1 MTPSGLKTWLPSD
14 VRKQEYLSSTLVNLY
29 ESFGYEPI
37 VIPTIVDLSVVEKAN
52 SKFSADVFKL
62 LDRDGKTLALR
73 TELTQPIAKTIALRS
88 DEIKFPIKLYYNSNV
103 FRYKGIATDDSRE
116 IQQVG
121 IEYFGSKENQNFSD
135 HEVIHLLIESALK
148 LGLKDF
154 KITITHAAIWKRVF
168 ELCDQESLGLGSKA
182 YNFLLDGDLVAFRK
196 LAEKNPLLKLI
207 LESDDISKFE
217 AELKLDL
224 SLLKSLLEN
233 NPEYLS
239 FDPLQC
245 PDLNLYTGIHF
256 SLYCAGEGKLIAMGG
271 RYDNLCKSF
280 GADLPA
286 IGFAFY
292 VPRLLKIL
300 LERNLLEES
309 SVKLSV
315 LKPSATWKE
324 TLNEIRK
331 LIHTRNRVFLKD

>member
-1 MTPSGLKTWLPSD
+1 MKNVMTPSGLKTWLPSD
-14 VRKQEYLSSTLVNLY
+14 VRKQEYLSSTLIDLY

-121 IEYFGSKENQNFSD
+121 VEYFGAKENQNFAD

-154 KITITHAAIWKRVF
+154 KITITHAAIWKKVF
-168 ELCDQESLGLGSKA
+168 EQVGELGLKA
-182 YNFLLDGDLVAFRK
+182 YNLLLDGDLVAFRK
-196 LAEKNPLLKLI
+196 LAETNSLLKLI

-217 AELKLDL
+217 SELKLDL
-224 SLLKSLLEN
+224 SILKSLIES

-256 SLYCAGEGKLIAMGG
+256 SLYCVGEGKLIAMGG

-300 LERNLLEES
+300 LERNLLTES

-315 LKPSATWKE
+315 LKPKATWKE